1 MRPEEEGQHRR
12 HHRDVAHLRDMLD
25 ACGRIARFVRGKT
38 LDEYRRDDL
47 LRSAVERQI
56 EIIGEAARRVS
67 DDFRGAHPEIAWRP
81 IIAQRHIL
89 AHEYGE
95 IEDDLIWRVATIH
108 VPALRLLLEVIDEPR

>member
-1 MRPEEEGQHRR
+1 
-12 HHRDVAHLRDMLD
+12 MLD
-25 ACGRIARFVRGKT
+25 ACGRIARFVGGKT
-38 LDEYRRDDL
+38 LDVYRRDDM

-67 DDFRGAHPEIAWRP
+67 DDFRGAHPQIAWRP

-108 VPALRLLLEVIDEPR
+108 VPALRHLLEEIDESR

>member
-12 HHRDVAHLRDMLD
+12 HHRDGAHLRDMLD